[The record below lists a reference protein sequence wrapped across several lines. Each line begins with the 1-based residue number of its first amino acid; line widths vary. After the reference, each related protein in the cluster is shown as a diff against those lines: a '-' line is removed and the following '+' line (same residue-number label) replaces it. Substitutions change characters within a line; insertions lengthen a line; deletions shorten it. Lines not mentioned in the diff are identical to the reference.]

1 MQSSDP
7 RDSAASSYGDGGH
20 LDRLRRSTLIKWG
33 PMRSQPIKAIIF
45 DLGGVLLDWN
55 PRYLYRRY
63 FATAD
68 AMEAFLAEIDFP
80 AWNAQQDAG
89 RCFAEAVAELSAR
102 FPQYARLI
110 SAYPEHWEESVA
122 GPIGGTV
129 RLLRALKRA
138 GYPLFAL
145 SNWSAETFPI
155 ARRKYSFLELF
166 DHVVISGEVSLV
178 KPDRRIFEL
187 AARTAHLAAGECLVI
202 DDAAENIAVASSIG
216 FPTLHFKSAES
227 LETRLIELGVLEPS
241 WRDNLA
247 L

>member
-1 MQSSDP
+1 MQSLDP

-20 LDRLRRSTLIKWG
+20 LDRLRRSTLIEWG
-33 PMRSQPIKAIIF
+33 PMHSERIKAIIF

-63 FATAD
+63 FASPD

-80 AWNAQQDAG
+80 AWNAQQDGG
-89 RCFAEAVAELSAR
+89 RRFAEAVAELSAR
-102 FPQYARLI
+102 FPQHAGLI

-122 GPIGGTV
+122 GPIEGTV
-129 RLLRALKRA
+129 RLLGALKRA

-155 ARRKYSFLELF
+155 ARRKYGFLQLF
-166 DHVVISGEVSLV
+166 DHVVISGEVSLL

-187 AARTAHLAAGECLVI
+187 VAQKAQRAPAECLLI

-216 FPTLHFKSAES
+216 FQTLHFKSAES
-227 LETRLIELGVLEPS
+227 LETRLTELGILGPS
-241 WRDNLA
+241 WRDSLA